1 MPTEPLADDAA
12 ESEETPETGEEV
24 QLTRAE
30 RRAKGKGAKPQPYG
44 SGNFVPKG
52 GGGHAPRIWSNR
64 RAG

>member
-1 MPTEPLADDAA
+1 MRTEPPADNAA
-12 ESEETPETGEEV
+12 EPEETPETGEEV

-52 GGGHAPRIWSNR
+52 NGAHSQRIWSNR